1 MDSSKRKFLALSGLT
16 IASTLYASEK
26 DIKSEETKK
35 PKEKKSST
43 ETKSS
48 KASIPDTK
56 SPRVV
61 VLGGGW
67 SGLSIAKTIKEFSPQ
82 ADVVLVER
90 RYEFISCPVSNLW
103 LVDKVDLEYITHD
116 YLQAARNYNYRYF
129 NATATGIDKKSRI
142 LKTTEGDIAFDYLVL
157 SPGIDY
163 DYSRWTTD
171 TTLISRLKQEYPA
184 GFIPGSEHITLKNKI
199 QNFKEGNFI
208 LTVPGGN
215 YRCLP
220 APYERAC
227 IIADHF
233 KQKKLKAK
241 VIILDENNAI
251 TIKKKGFSSAFEEL
265 YADYIEY
272 IPNSAIKEIDL
283 DKKIVTT
290 EMDEFEFADAAFY
303 PRVRGAK
310 ILETMGFA
318 RDAKDMMEGD
328 INPITYEVTGEK
340 DIFIAGD
347 ARPMGFSKSG
357 NTSNSEGKYVGTL
370 IASRINKKKM
380 PEWEAPI
387 TLCFSAISTEPM
399 SAIYIYTRYA
409 FDKKDKSP
417 KDAKFTDWKKFSFSK
432 TLSSEEWKSDGTTN
446 ADSIISWAD
455 ALYFDMFGKA

>member
-1 MDSSKRKFLALSGLT
+1 MNASKRKFLTLSGLAL
-16 IASTLYASEK
+16 ASSLYGSQTSHT
-26 DIKSEETKK
+26 KS
-35 PKEKKSST
+35 KEKVADKNT
-43 ETKSS
+43 

-82 ADVVLVER
+82 ADVILVEKR
-90 RYEFISCPVSNLW
+90 HEFISCPISNLW

-116 YLQAARNYNYRYF
+116 YLQGARNYNYTYF
-129 NATATGIDKKSRI
+129 NATAIGIDKKQRT
-142 LKTTEGDIAFDYLVL
+142 LKTSEGDINFDYLVL

-171 TTLISRLKQEYPA
+171 ISLVTRLKQEYPA

-199 QNFKEGNFI
+199 HNFKGGNFI

-227 IIADHF
+227 IIADYF

-241 VIILDENNAI
+241 VIILDENNAV
-251 TIKKKGFSSAFEEL
+251 TIKKKGFMSAFNEL

-272 IPNSAIKEIDL
+272 VPNATIENIDL
-283 DKKIVTT
+283 DNKMVTT
-290 EMDEFEFADAAFY
+290 ELDEFKFEDASFY

-310 ILETMGFA
+310 IIETMGFA
-318 RDAKDMMEGD
+318 KNAKDMLEGN
-328 INPITYEVTGEK
+328 INPLTYEVEGETN
-340 DIFIAGD
+340 IFIAGD

-357 NTSNSEGKYVGTL
+357 NTSNTEGKYVGKI
-370 IASRINKKKM
+370 IANRINKIAAPK
-380 PEWEAPI
+380 WDSPI
-387 TLCFSAISTEPM
+387 TLCFSEISTKPEN
-399 SAIYIYTRYA
+399 AIFVYTKYS
-409 FDKKDKSP
+409 FDKKDKSL
-417 KDAKFTDWKKFSFSK
+417 KNAKFADWKKFSF
-432 TLSSEEWKSDGTTN
+432 TETTSSEAWKKDGAKN
-446 ADSIISWAD
+446 AASIYSWAD
-455 ALYFDMFGKA
+455 ALYFDMFGAK

>member
-16 IASTLYASEK
+16 IASTLYASETDTDSK
-26 DIKSEETKK
+26 GKSKETKK
-35 PKEKKSST
+35 PKETASKK
-43 ETKSS
+43 
-48 KASIPDTK
+48 ALLPDAK
-56 SPRVV
+56 GPRVV
-61 VLGGGW
+61 VVGGGW

-82 ADVVLVER
+82 ADVVLVEK

-103 LVDKVDLEYITHD
+103 LVDKVKLEYITHD
-116 YLQAARNYNYRYF
+116 YLQAARNYDYRYF
-129 NATATGIDKKSRI
+129 NATATGIDKDSRI
-142 LKTTEGDIAFDYLVL
+142 LKTSEGDIAFDYLVL

-171 TTLISRLKQEYPA
+171 ATLIARLKQEYPA
-184 GFIPGSEHITLKNKI
+184 GFIPGSEHMTLKNKV

-227 IIADHF
+227 VIADHF
-233 KQKKLKAK
+233 KQNKLKAK

-272 IPNSAIKEIDL
+272 VPNSAIKNIDL
-283 DKKIVTT
+283 DKKIVST
-290 EMDEFEFADAAFY
+290 ELDEFEFADAAFY
-303 PRVRGAK
+303 PRVRGAT
-310 ILETMGFA
+310 IIETMGFA
-318 RDAKDMMEGD
+318 KDAKDMMEGH
-328 INPITYEVTGEK
+328 INPITYEVIGEK

-347 ARPMGFSKSG
+347 SRPMGFSKSG
-357 NTSNSEGKYVGTL
+357 NTSNSEGKYVGRV
-370 IASRINKKKM
+370 IASRINKEEM

-387 TLCFSAISTEPM
+387 TLCFSAVSTKPM

-409 FDKKDKSP
+409 FDKKDKKA
-417 KDAKFTDWKKFSFSK
+417 KDAKFIDWKKFSFSK
-432 TLSSEEWKSDGTTN
+432 TLSSEEWKKNGATDAN
-446 ADSIISWAD
+446 SIISWAD
-455 ALYFDMFGKA
+455 ALYFDMFGKS